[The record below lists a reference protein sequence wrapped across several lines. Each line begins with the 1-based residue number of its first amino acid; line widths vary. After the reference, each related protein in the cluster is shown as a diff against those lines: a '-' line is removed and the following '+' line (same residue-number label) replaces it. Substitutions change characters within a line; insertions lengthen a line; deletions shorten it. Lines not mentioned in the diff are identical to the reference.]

1 MNRTEQILALRPS
14 IITDETKVSLTDED
28 FQNNTLRPILK
39 FQNELI
45 LALVKNQMLNLKLPS
60 NVQEKQLFIQSIVQ
74 KNQVLKQQLIGLTIG
89 LFTQMET
96 DFYLKNQT
104 EINKRI
110 SQLIVKRITDQV

>member
-1 MNRTEQILALRPS
+1 MNRTEKILALRPS

-45 LALVKNQMLNLKLPS
+45 LSLVKNQLFDLNIPN
-60 NVQEKQLFIQSIVQ
+60 NVIEKQSFIQQIIQ

-89 LFTQMET
+89 LFTPTEM
-96 DFYLKNQT
+96 DFYIKNQT

-110 SQLIVKRITDQV
+110 SQLMVKRVTDQI

>member
-1 MNRTEQILALRPS
+1 MNRTEQILALRPN
-14 IITDETKVSLTDED
+14 IITDETKVSLTNED

-45 LALVKNQMLNLKLPS
+45 LALVKNQILDLKLP
-60 NVQEKQLFIQSIVQ
+60 NNAQEKQLFIQQIIQ

-89 LFTQMET
+89 LFTQLEM

-110 SQLIVKRITDQV
+110 SQLMVKRFAAQA

>member
-1 MNRTEQILALRPS
+1 MTRTEQILALRPN
-14 IITDETKVSLTDED
+14 IKTDETKVSLTDEY

-45 LALVKNQMLNLKLPS
+45 LALVKNQLS
-60 NVQEKQLFIQSIVQ
+60 NSKIPENEQQKQLFIQQHIQ

-89 LFTQMET
+89 LFTQTEM
-96 DFYLKNQT
+96 DFYLENQT

-110 SQLIVKRITDQV
+110 SQLMVKRVTDQV